1 MKWLPIEAYD
11 TKWCT
16 AVLVTAKNRYGAW
29 REPISAFNDATEV
42 WRILGTKG
50 GMIRLPFTPTRWMPL
65 PPPPEADTV
74 NEGEK

>member
-1 MKWLPIEAYD
+1 MWHPIESYD

-42 WRILGTKG
+42 WCILGTKD
-50 GMIRLPFTPTRWMPL
+50 GMTRLGFAPTRWMPL
-65 PPPPEADTV
+65 PPTPAAD
-74 NEGEK
+74 E